1 MFRIFAVLA
10 CISLAGC
17 ETVPVVASGG
27 IPLMIN
33 PTARAGYMPNY
44 MPGTVLDPEFMRS
57 VRAGGS

>member
-17 ETVPVVASGG
+17 DGGMPPEVSSGG
-27 IPLMIN
+27 IPLVR
-33 PTARAGYMPNY
+33 PVTQYGYQ
-44 MPGTVLDPEFMRS
+44 PGTVLDPEFMRS

>member
-33 PTARAGYMPNY
+33 PTARAGYMP
-44 MPGTVLDPEFMRS
+44 GTVLDPEFMRS